1 MLTGCNNIDK
11 IFDMIDLRGLEDSVK
26 FSYTVALDCSKRLSR
41 SSITASVLTV
51 AALAGFLTQFPIF
64 GLAMVEIN
72 AAKIFGDAFRAN
84 PATSEFIK
92 DVVWTLLAFG
102 VVFLVMIYV
111 AEFWVVRANAATA
124 VSFRL
129 ALGWLLDAPLPW
141 FETHVLVPVD
151 VAISTFS
158 GEPIN
163 INPKLIG
170 SFEGGLTPML
180 LLPLLAWIAVPYDP
194 GWAIQTMLIS
204 AGAMALAM
212 CGMMA
217 LGGINLVVEKKWRI
231 GSCVPKFILSDAAV
245 RSRTFSHQR

>member
-1 MLTGCNNIDK
+1 
-11 IFDMIDLRGLEDSVK
+11 MIDLRGLEDSVK
-26 FSYTVALDCSKRLSR
+26 FSCTVAREYSKRLSR
-41 SSITASVLTV
+41 SSITVSVLTI
-51 AALAGFLTQFPIF
+51 AALAGFLTQYPIF
-64 GLAMVEIN
+64 GLAMVEVN
-72 AAKIFGDAFRAN
+72 AAKNLGDVFRAN
-84 PATSEFIK
+84 PATSESIK
-92 DVVWTLLAFG
+92 GAAWTLFAFA
-102 VVFLVMIYV
+102 VFLIVVISLG
-111 AEFWVVRANAATA
+111 EFWIVIFNVAPA
-124 VSFRL
+124 VNFRL
-129 ALGWLLDAPLPW
+129 SLGWLLDAPLPW

-170 SFEGGLTPML
+170 SFEGGITPMF

-212 CGMMA
+212 YGMMA

-231 GSCVPKFILSDAAV
+231 GSCVPKFILSDAAI